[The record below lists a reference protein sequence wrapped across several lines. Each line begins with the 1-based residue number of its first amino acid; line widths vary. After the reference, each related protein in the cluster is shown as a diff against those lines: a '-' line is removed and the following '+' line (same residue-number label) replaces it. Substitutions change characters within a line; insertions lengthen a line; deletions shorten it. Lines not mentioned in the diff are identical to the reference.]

1 LQRFARVLSGVLALR
16 PGRASRPPLEVNLK
30 ALVRAVRR
38 LKPLETDGFNLE
50 GSLLRAMRRLQ
61 QVDLS
66 ADDVIVA
73 RILSLRLLLAAA
85 LLVPL
90 SAASHTPTAASTS
103 IPVGY
108 HSSVSTQK
116 LAPLSGA
123 LLGAFVNP
131 DNAWRGND
139 DSFAKVRAFESLI
152 GRTLDIDLHYYAW
165 DNVFPSGL
173 EQWDIA
179 GGRIPLITW
188 YGTKL
193 DDINSGASDVLIRA
207 RAAGVRKLGAPVFIR
222 WGWEM
227 NGDWYPHSG
236 AQNMPDGPTK
246 FIEAWRR
253 IHRLFDEAGATNAVW
268 VWSPNFES
276 KPKAAWNNWLNYYP
290 GDKFVDWVGIDA
302 YNWGTSQ
309 RWSGWRSL
317 ADLVKPI
324 YTRFAARKPIMIAET
339 ASAEVGGS
347 KARWIH
353 DAAQAISRDLPA
365 VKALVWF
372 DVDKE
377 TDWRVDSSAPAL
389 AAFRELAQDPYFRAA
404 G

>member
-1 LQRFARVLSGVLALR
+1 MGV
-16 PGRASRPPLEVNLK
+16 
-30 ALVRAVRR
+30 
-38 LKPLETDGFNLE
+38 
-50 GSLLRAMRRLQ
+50 LQ
-61 QVDLS
+61 QVDTC
-66 ADDVIVA
+66 ADHVLVT
-73 RILSLRLLLAAA
+73 RILSLRLLLAFA

-90 SAASHTPTAASTS
+90 SASNHTPTAAGGSLP
-103 IPVGY
+103 IGY
-108 HSSVSTQK
+108 HSGVSAQK
-116 LAPLSGA
+116 LVPQRGA

-131 DNAWRGND
+131 DNTWRGND
-139 DSFAKVRAFESLI
+139 DTFAKVQAFESLI
-152 GRTLDIDLHYYAW
+152 GRRLDVDLHYYAW

-193 DDINSGASDVLIRA
+193 DDINSGAEDVLIRA

-236 AQNMPDGPTK
+236 PQNMPDGPAK

-276 KPKAAWNNWLNYYP
+276 KPKAAWNSWRNYYP
-290 GDKFVDWVGIDA
+290 GDEFVDWVGIDA
-302 YNWGTSQ
+302 YNWGTTQ

-317 ADLVKPI
+317 DDLVKPI

-353 DAAQAISRDLPA
+353 DAARAISRDLLG

-377 TDWRVDSSAPAL
+377 TDWRVDSSAHAL
-389 AAFRELAQDPYFRAA
+389 AAFRELAQHPYFRVA